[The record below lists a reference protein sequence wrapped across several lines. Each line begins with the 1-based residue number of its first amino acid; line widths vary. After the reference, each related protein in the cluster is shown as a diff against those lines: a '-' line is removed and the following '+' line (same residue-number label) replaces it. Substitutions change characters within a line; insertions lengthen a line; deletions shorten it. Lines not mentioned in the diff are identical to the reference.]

1 MGEKAWLRR
10 VSYAREPRALKASS
24 SPRTR
29 KFPGIKFR
37 TQDSLVTRSN
47 IPTENTGRRKFSRG
61 VPRLNTRMYIFPPI
75 FSSPSLPFLPSIGGG
90 GVTTCRRNTAVSH
103 CALVCSK
110 GVLYERGGELP
121 GREIHAARGR
131 RKLACQGTVN
141 FRCRLRR
148 LREGGLH
155 KIRSNNQ
162 LTRRKPR

>member
-1 MGEKAWLRR
+1 MAPESFIRSRAASFESELLSEDTKISRNKIPYSGLPRHAIQHSNGEHREKKVFARCTA
-10 VSYAREPRALKASS
+10 VKYAYVYF
-24 SPRTR
+24 SPN
-29 KFPGIKFR
+29 FF
-37 TQDSLVTRSN
+37 L
-47 IPTENTGRRKFSRG
+47 
-61 VPRLNTRMYIFPPI
+61 L
-75 FSSPSLPFLPSIGGG
+75 PSLPFLPSIGGG